1 VPAEAEPVHDVSE
14 SEFDERVIRA
24 SSERP
29 VVVDFWAPWCAPCR
43 MLAPALEKAVEAL
56 CEENEGAVALAKVNV
71 DEAPGLAGRYGI
83 SGIPAVKIFR
93 DGRVVAEFVGLR
105 SETDIRR
112 ILSGVLPSETDE
124 IVARAN
130 GLAEAGKLDEA
141 GALYREALAGQ
152 KGHAGALLG
161 LASVAM
167 EKGDHE
173 TARDAASRIDEGS
186 AEHGEAAALLAR
198 LDFAEGCAKS
208 GGPEAAQEALA
219 KSPDDPEALHAL
231 ASCLAARGDYARAL
245 EHLVRI
251 VERDKGWRD
260 GAAKDAMLRIFNI
273 VGKRSDLADE
283 YRSRLA
289 RALY

>member
-1 VPAEAEPVHDVSE
+1 VPAEPESVHDVSE
-14 SEFDERVIRA
+14 AEFEERVIRA

-43 MLAPALEKAVEAL
+43 MLAPVLGKAVESL
-56 CEENEGAVALAKVNV
+56 CEESEGAVALAKVNV
-71 DEAPGLAGRYGI
+71 DEAPGLARRYGI

-93 DGRVVAEFVGLR
+93 DGSVVAEFVGVR
-105 SETDIRR
+105 SEADIRQ
-112 ILSGVLPSETDE
+112 ILSGVMPSETDE

-130 GLAEAGKLDEA
+130 GLADAGQLDEA
-141 GALYREALAGQ
+141 GTLYREALA
-152 KGHAGALLG
+152 KDEDHAGALLG

-167 EKGDHE
+167 EKGDDE

-186 AEHGEAAALLAR
+186 EEHGEAAAVLAR
-198 LDFAEGCAKS
+198 LGFVSDCAAG
-208 GGPEAAQEALA
+208 GGPEAAQRALA
-219 KSPDDPEALHAL
+219 ESPDDPDAAYAL
-231 ASCLAARGDYARAL
+231 ASCLAVRGDYAQAL
-245 EHLVRI
+245 EHLVGI

-273 VGKRSDLADE
+273 VGKRSELADE